1 MLAHT
6 VQGLRGHRRALVPGG
21 RGTVPTKKG
30 SYPKLQGQGRR
41 GKKSSTGAF
50 MEGSLWGHPDDS
62 EKTARDSIAEMW
74 SGAARRKTYAARR
87 NQRDVVD
94 SDLTGVCTRET
105 RRERAEWGKDPNRSQ
120 GKEASCCE
128 GGDRE
133 F

>member
-30 SYPKLQGQGRR
+30 SYLKLQGQGRR

-74 SGAARRKTYAARR
+74 SGAARRKTYAGRR

-94 SDLTGVCTRET
+94 SDLTG
-105 RRERAEWGKDPNRSQ
+105 EWGKDPNRSQ